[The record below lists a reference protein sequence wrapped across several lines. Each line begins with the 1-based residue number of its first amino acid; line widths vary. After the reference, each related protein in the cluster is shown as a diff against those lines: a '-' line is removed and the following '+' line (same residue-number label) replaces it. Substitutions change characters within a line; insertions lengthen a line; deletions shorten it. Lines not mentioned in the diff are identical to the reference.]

1 MDTEAEVSENR
12 VETTSSNSV
21 EAFSASP
28 RRLVYMDDKDKIN
41 KKLEITDEKMHKR
54 IVPVLHAALWFA
66 GLFFTKYAAFL
77 LGVDPEKENIVNI
90 LNVLPAFFVFILEIA
105 VTFQDIKVSHNAGQ
119 LLHMQA
125 ASVLARFCLVI
136 GAVALFGVL
145 YAIKPKAEGLFV
157 LLMLTSVVLKHME
170 YYLLNNLDTYVVER
184 PRDIAEVI
192 YDPQSEFSRD

>member
-1 MDTEAEVSENR
+1 MADKEN
-12 VETTSSNSV
+12 S
-21 EAFSASP
+21 
-28 RRLVYMDDKDKIN
+28 N
-41 KKLEITDEKMHKR
+41 KKLEISDETMHKR
-54 IVPVLHAALWFA
+54 IVPVLHAALWFV
-66 GLFFTKYAAFL
+66 GLFLTKYAAFL
-77 LGVDPEKENIVNI
+77 LGVDPEKPEKENIVNM

-119 LLHMQA
+119 LLHMKA
-125 ASVLARFCLVI
+125 VSVLARFCLVI
-136 GAVALFGVL
+136 CAVALFGVL

-192 YDPQSEFSRD
+192 YNPQSEFSRD